1 MSKTFLTSCMP
12 DRIDPDFVAARF
24 PTLSSMTY
32 LNNAATGIP
41 PKAAVDA
48 ITEFLIN
55 RTKAIGDL
63 EATLNLLKE
72 VRQLLAT
79 TLGGDYSSYGLAPST
94 SHGINSVAH
103 SIDYPE
109 GANVVLCDLEF
120 PANYV
125 PWQNLCRLH
134 GLELRVVK
142 SDTGRAPLDSFK
154 EQIDDATRVVAVS
167 HVQFGSGFRTD
178 LHGLARAVHDVGGY
192 LVADII
198 QSAGWADL
206 NLVKEDVDFAAGQ
219 SAKWLIGPIGAGYI
233 YVSKEVMDQI
243 TPRFLGWWG
252 VEKLTDFGYSE
263 RVPFPDARMFQVG
276 SPSVMSYVG
285 MKESLT
291 VVNEIPSE
299 TRERVAVGNADYLRK
314 RLTEVDIAFYDYG
327 SQSNS
332 AIVSCEVQD
341 VENLSKKLI
350 GAGIH
355 CSPRNGRLRVSP
367 HWYNTQEEVDRFV
380 ESLG

>member
-1 MSKTFLTSCMP
+1 MSKTFLTFSMP

-79 TLGGDYSSYGLAPST
+79 TLGGDYAS
-94 SHGINSVAH
+94 
-103 SIDYPE
+103 
-109 GANVVLCDLEF
+109 VLCDLEF

-167 HVQFGSGFRTD
+167 HVQFGSGFRSD